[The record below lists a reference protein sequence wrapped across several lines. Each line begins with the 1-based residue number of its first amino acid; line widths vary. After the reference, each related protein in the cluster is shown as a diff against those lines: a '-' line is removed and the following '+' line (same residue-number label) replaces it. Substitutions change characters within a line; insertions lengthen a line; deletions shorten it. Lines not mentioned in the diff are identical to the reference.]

1 MTPITS
7 LQTPLP
13 ITPPSVP
20 LNLAQPTTGQ
30 QPFKSFLM
38 ESDRTSVV

>member
-7 LQTPLP
+7 LQIPLP
-13 ITPPSVP
+13 ITPPSGP
-20 LNLAQPTTGQ
+20 LNLAQPGVGE

-38 ESDRTSVV
+38 ESLGQVN